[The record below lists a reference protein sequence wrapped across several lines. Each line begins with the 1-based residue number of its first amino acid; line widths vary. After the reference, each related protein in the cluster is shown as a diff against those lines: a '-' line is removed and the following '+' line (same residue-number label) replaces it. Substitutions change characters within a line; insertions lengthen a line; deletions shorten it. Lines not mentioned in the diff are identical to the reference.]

1 MTSSAYPTE
10 RVRPAVAA
18 DRETWDNLYASY
30 ASFYEVAQTPEQ
42 REIVWGW
49 ITDPDHEIRA
59 LILTGG
65 DGQPVGF
72 AHYRPFARPLAAS
85 TGCYLDDLFI
95 DPAHRGGGGVNLL
108 LGGLRELARRNG
120 WTVVRWI
127 TADDNYRARSV
138 YDRVAKR
145 TAWITYDMGVE

>member
-1 MTSSAYPTE
+1 MTSSANPTE

-18 DRETWDNLYASY
+18 DRGAWDRLYAAY
-30 ASFYEVAQTPEQ
+30 ASFYEIAQTPEQ
-42 REIVWGW
+42 RETVWGW
-49 ITDPDHEIRA
+49 ISDPDHEVKA
-59 LILTGG
+59 LILTGD

-72 AHYRPFARPLAAS
+72 AHYRPFARPLAAN

-95 DPAHRGGGGVNLL
+95 DLAHRGTGGVDLL
-108 LGGLRELARRNG
+108 LAALRELARHNG

-138 YDRVAKR
+138 YDRVARR